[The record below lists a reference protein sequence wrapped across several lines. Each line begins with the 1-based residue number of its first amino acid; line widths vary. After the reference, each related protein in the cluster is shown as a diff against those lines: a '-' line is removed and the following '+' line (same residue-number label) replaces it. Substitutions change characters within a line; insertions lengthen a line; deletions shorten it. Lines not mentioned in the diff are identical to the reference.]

1 SRMMRLIGVRGAT
14 TAAANERE
22 AILSATGELLEE
34 IFARNKF
41 APAAIVSAFFTVT
54 PDLNRAFPAEALR
67 RQGLD
72 WVPALGAVEAEVSG
86 APRFCIR
93 VLLHVYTDCPLE
105 EINHVYLH
113 GAKSLRPDRVRE
125 TD

>member
-1 SRMMRLIGVRGAT
+1 MMRLIGVRGAT

-72 WVPALGAVEAEVSG
+72 WVPALGAVEAEVSCT
-86 APRFCIR
+86 PVLCLR
-93 VLLHVYTDCPLE
+93 VLRPIVNDCPLDE
-105 EINHVYLH
+105 LNHVYLLE
-113 GAKSLRPDRVRE
+113 ATSLLRDLVRE
-125 TD
+125 TA

>member
-1 SRMMRLIGVRGAT
+1 MMRLIGVRGAT

-22 AILSATGELLEE
+22 AILSATGELLTE
-34 IFARNKF
+34 IFARNNF
-41 APAAIVSAFFTVT
+41 QPSAIVSAIFTVT
-54 PDLNRAFPAEALR
+54 PDLTQAFPAEALR
-67 RQGLD
+67 RQGLG
-72 WVPALGAVEAEVSG
+72 WVPALGAVEEEVPG

-93 VLLHVYTDCPLE
+93 VLLHVYADCPLE

-113 GAKSLRPDRVRE
+113 GAKVLRPDRVRE

>member
-1 SRMMRLIGVRGAT
+1 MRLLGIRGAT
-14 TAAANERE
+14 TATADERE
-22 AILSATGELLEE
+22 AILSATGELLRE
-34 IFARNKF
+34 IFARNSF
-41 APAAIVSAFFTVT
+41 EPSAIVSAFFTVT
-54 PDLNRAFPAEALR
+54 PDLTRAFPAEALR

-72 WVPALGAVEAEVSG
+72 WVPALGAVEAEVPG

-93 VLLHVYTDCPLE
+93 VMLHVYTDCPLE
-105 EINHVYLH
+105 EINHVYLR